1 MWCRAPLAQAFDTLF
16 AMSALRPVARTIDVA
31 PPEAPMQKKARTQ
44 APKSPIAAPRSGVIT
59 VEEINAMVGAPEL
72 RHTEAI
78 SITVA
83 YDEIDA
89 SRPMDTDQRIA
100 LEKIPGLYYRVYT
113 QSDGSGIFR
122 QEAATGPNNSQL
134 FLFKDV
140 SGKSGWHVCQKFDP
154 QIKEALLKKLP
165 HDNPCYAWSNGNA
178 DFVPTNMHVPFWAKK
193 PYSVVSVSP
202 LSIVSAAAIEKLTEE
217 NFLLRC
223 ELDEAVDAVG
233 DDVGDTG
240 KGKGKG
246 KDKNTGKGGGWL
258 NKSVSMITH
267 MFEAN
272 WEGAFDLAKK
282 FAHTSDEVF
291 RKVRGNFANAI
302 SIQSFVHR
310 STN

>member
-1 MWCRAPLAQAFDTLF
+1 
-16 AMSALRPVARTIDVA
+16 MSALRPVARTIDVA
-31 PPEAPMQKKARTQ
+31 PPSSQEPSAKKSRTQ

-59 VEEINAMVGAPEL
+59 VEEINAMVGAPKL

-78 SITVA
+78 SIAVS
-83 YDEIDA
+83 YDDIDA
-89 SRPMDTDQRIA
+89 SRPMDNDQRIA
-100 LEKIPGLYYRVYT
+100 LEKIPGLYFRVYT

-193 PYSVVSVSP
+193 PYSVVTVRP
-202 LSIVSAAAIEKLTEE
+202 LSIVSTETIDRLE
-217 NFLLRC
+217 GEAFLLRC
-223 ELDEAVDAVG
+223 ELEEHADAVLPVTS

-246 KDKNTGKGGGWL
+246 KDRNTGKGGGWL

-267 MFEAN
+267 MFESN

-302 SIQSFVHR
+302 SIQSFVQR
-310 STN
+310 